1 MRRSPSEQFRFSML
15 EKLGISVPIGTI
27 LTFYKDST
35 ITCTVAGDRDITFR
49 SRRMSL
55 SRSARI
61 ILDKMGYSRTTA
73 QGPACWCLHGE
84 LLDDLRD
91 NHPLCLKVA
100 ERMRVQDAM
109 PDATSQEAETKEH
122 FRFSMLDIPVPTGT
136 ILTFHKDSA
145 ITCTVASDRD
155 ITFRGERMSLSK
167 SARIVLNEMGYMAT
181 EARGPR
187 HWCLHDELL
196 DDLRTKAEKRQ
207 GRRGKPVLAICYDF
221 DGTLMPGNMQEHS
234 FIPSIGMTPNVFWNK
249 VRRYA
254 RKRDMDEILAYM
266 HLMIE
271 EAKAKKLS
279 LSRAAIKKHGANLQ
293 LFPGVR
299 KWFERIDKYGQKHG
313 VDIEHYVISSG
324 IDDMIEGSPIGKHF
338 KHIFASGFAYETDT
352 DASCFVARSVN
363 YTSKTQYLFRI
374 SKGIFN
380 SWDNK
385 VNERMDESEL
395 RIPFTRMIYIGDGL
409 TDVPSM
415 KMVNYQG
422 GYTIA
427 VYPGEGANM
436 TAEEYEKERQ
446 KVERLHTD
454 NRTQFTAEADY
465 SENKRLHE
473 IVTSLIDRISNEL
486 KFRMNLEATSRS

>member
-1 MRRSPSEQFRFSML
+1 MNHPTSKHFRFSML
-15 EKLGISVPIGTI
+15 DISVPTGTI
-27 LTFYKDST
+27 LTFYKDSA
-35 ITCTVAGDRDITFR
+35 IICTVAGDRTIRFR
-49 SRRMSL
+49 DQRMSL

-61 ILDKMGYSRTTA
+61 VLKEMGYSRTTA
-73 QGPACWCLHGE
+73 QGPACWRLHGE
-84 LLDDLRD
+84 LLDDLRA
-91 NHPLCLKVA
+91 NSSLCSQVA
-100 ERMRVQDAM
+100 KRMQVQDAM
-109 PDATSQEAETKEH
+109 PDVTSQETETKEH
-122 FRFSMLDIPVPTGT
+122 FRFSMLGIPVPTGT
-136 ILTFHKDSA
+136 ILTFHKDST
-145 ITCTVASDRD
+145 ITCTVADDKAIR
-155 ITFRGERMSLSK
+155 FRGERMSLSK
-167 SARIVLNEMGYMAT
+167 SARIVLNEMDYIAT

-187 HWCLHDELL
+187 HWRLHGELL
-196 DDLRTKAEKRQ
+196 DDLRIKAEKRR
-207 GRRGKPVLAICYDF
+207 GRTGKPVLAICYDF
-221 DGTLMPGNMQEHS
+221 DGTLMPGNMQEHR
-234 FIPSIGMTPNVFWNK
+234 FIPSIGMKPNVFWNK

-279 LSRAAIKKHGANLQ
+279 LSRKAIKEHGADLP

-299 KWFERIDKYGQKHG
+299 KWFERIDKYGQKHD

-338 KHIFASGFAYETDT
+338 KHIFASGFVYEADT
-352 DASCFVARSVN
+352 DESFFVARSVN

-385 VNERMDESEL
+385 VNDRMEESEL
-395 RIPFTRMIYIGDGL
+395 RVPFTRMIYIGDGL

-446 KVERLHTD
+446 KVERLRTD

-473 IVTSLIDRISNEL
+473 IVTSLIDRVSNEL
-486 KFRMNLEATSRS
+486 KFEMNLKATSRS